1 MELKLQAEKP
11 ERRQTIKLGG
21 GIIAEPAPGN
31 AERLVK
37 RPAIA

>member
-11 ERRQTIKLGG
+11 QRRQTVRSGG
-21 GIIAEPAPGN
+21 AIIAEPAPGI

-37 RPAIA
+37 RAAIA